1 MTNEDHL
8 LKKADASIT
17 SGSSSDSMESVLE
30 IIEDNEVLNSYNN
43 GAILVENPIGRRKCP
58 SCGDEASIHE
68 IMDKSII
75 LMDYPRIY
83 GKKKYCGLCG
93 YEWK

>member
-1 MTNEDHL
+1 MNNEDYL
-8 LKKADASIT
+8 FEQAKNSNINET
-17 SGSSSDSMESVLE
+17 SSENESVLD
-30 IIEDNEVLNSYNN
+30 IIEENQPPNSINTS
-43 GAILVENPIGRRKCP
+43 ISVREDSIGRRKCP
-58 SCGDEASIHE
+58 SCGDETSIHE
-68 IMDKSII
+68 ITDKSII